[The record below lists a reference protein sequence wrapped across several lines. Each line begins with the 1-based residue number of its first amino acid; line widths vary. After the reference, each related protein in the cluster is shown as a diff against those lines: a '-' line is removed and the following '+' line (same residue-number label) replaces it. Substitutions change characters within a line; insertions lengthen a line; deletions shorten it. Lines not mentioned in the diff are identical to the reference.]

1 VVAAGG
7 TIAASTSA
15 FRPVAPAD
23 YREALVTTHRPLS
36 LDPLF
41 GREDAAVRDVG
52 HLLYASLLRLG
63 GDGRPVADLAAT
75 WSVSPDG
82 HTYAFTLPAG
92 RRWSDGSAITARDV
106 AATVSVVQSPD
117 FPDGQ
122 LAEAWR
128 DVAVGVDSP
137 MSVTMRLRRP
147 RGSFAVVVADLP
159 ILPTR
164 AISQPVAELARTA
177 TRPLPTSGAYRV
189 VESDS
194 SAVRLAGNP
203 HAVRAPPL
211 ASAELRLLPS
221 FEEALRMF
229 AAGQA
234 DVLLTTTAG
243 QRAEAA
249 MVPGVRIHDMI
260 GFSTVQL
267 LFNTASLPSGL
278 DQPAVRHAIAA
289 AIDRRGLVAADLP
302 GAAMPQSDPVPLGVR
317 WVPHPAVP
325 SPDAALAGKT
335 LDAAGWTADTPGAVR
350 TRESA
355 RLVERLMV
363 SDEEPLPAVA
373 HELVR
378 QLRPLGIE
386 VEIDQVAPARFY
398 GMLTAATK
406 EYDMALA
413 DVESGP
419 DPDVSAQWRS
429 DETPPK
435 GVNVTGLKPDFV
447 FDRALDRLA
456 QESDPKLR
464 RAAAEEVGRD
474 LAASAPAVFLYA
486 PLVSVATSDALDI
499 PLPVA
504 GSSAQRYELV
514 DGWRRLHR

>member
-1 VVAAGG
+1 
-7 TIAASTSA
+7 
-15 FRPVAPAD
+15 
-23 YREALVTTHRPLS
+23 
-36 LDPLF
+36 
-41 GREDAAVRDVG
+41 
-52 HLLYASLLRLG
+52 
-63 GDGRPVADLAAT
+63 
-75 WSVSPDG
+75 VSSDG

-106 AATVSVVQSPD
+106 AATVSVVQSAD
-117 FPDGQ
+117 FPDGA
-122 LAEAWR
+122 LAQAWR
-128 DVAVGVDSP
+128 DVAVSVDSP
-137 MSVTMRLRRP
+137 LAVTMRLRRP
-147 RGSFAVVVADLP
+147 RGSFAVAVADLP
-159 ILPTR
+159 ILPTA
-164 AISQPVAELARTA
+164 AISQPAAQLARIA
-177 TRPLPTSGAYRV
+177 TRPLPTSGRYRV
-189 VESDS
+189 AESDAS
-194 SAVRLAGNP
+194 ALRLAANPYAVRP
-203 HAVRAPPL
+203 PPL
-211 ASAELRLLPS
+211 TTAELRLMPS
-221 FEEALRMF
+221 FEDALRAF
-229 AAGQA
+229 AGGQA
-234 DVLLTTTAG
+234 DALLTTTAG

-278 DQPAVRHAIAA
+278 DQPAVRHAISA
-289 AIDRRGLVAADLP
+289 AIDRRGLVAAGLP
-302 GAAMPQSDPVPLGVR
+302 GAAVPQADAVPLGIR
-317 WVPHPAVP
+317 WVAHPAVP
-325 SPDAALAGKT
+325 SPDAALAAKT
-335 LDAAGWTADTPGAVR
+335 LDAAGWTAESPGAVR
-350 TRESA
+350 TRQSA

-378 QLRPLGIE
+378 QLRPLGVE
-386 VEIDQVAPARFY
+386 VDIDQVAPAQFY

-406 EYDMALA
+406 QYDMALA

-419 DPDVSAQWRS
+419 DPDISAQWRS

-435 GVNVTGLKPDFV
+435 GVNVTGLQPDFV

-464 RAAAEEVGRD
+464 RAAAAEVDRD

-514 DGWRRLHR
+514 DGWRRLHH